1 MSRNEYDINKSK
13 TGLTT
18 HAFSKGRIPQRKSVS
33 TEDLERIRAS
43 KEKAAAEKAALDA
56 QSEETTDDTT
66 DPVKP
71 VDPVV
76 QTVEPDKKESS
87 KAKK

>member
-18 HAFSKGRIPQRKSVS
+18 HAFSTKGRVQNTGVG
-33 TEDLERIRAS
+33 TDQLEKIRVA

-56 QSEETTDDTT
+56 QSESEDTT
-66 DPVKP
+66 DTE
-71 VDPVV
+71 
-76 QTVEPDKKESS
+76 QTKEETG